1 MAVEGWL
8 VAGEGDNL
16 VFGAPLGGEVAGD
29 FNAGALH
36 REFCHRC
43 PLERGCDAIHESGDG
58 GLAEEWTGVREQAD
72 AIVCP
77 EGKHGGVVHVAGGV
91 GQLPVEA
98 EDGIGWGCVPGSAAF
113 GSRGVENKTG
123 EDRDRRCRPGKT
135 LRVET
140 HVAFLAGKYNGTE
153 IMRGL
158 QRFLQMSIW
167 VQADGW
173 GYAVALKTAVW
184 ISVTSAD
191 DETSQ
196 FKNSLRTLFKLFAG

>member
-29 FNAGALH
+29 FDAGALH

-91 GQLPVEA
+91 G
-98 EDGIGWGCVPGSAAF
+98 
-113 GSRGVENKTG
+113 
-123 EDRDRRCRPGKT
+123 
-135 LRVET
+135 
-140 HVAFLAGKYNGTE
+140 
-153 IMRGL
+153 
-158 QRFLQMSIW
+158 
-167 VQADGW
+167 
-173 GYAVALKTAVW
+173 
-184 ISVTSAD
+184 
-191 DETSQ
+191 
-196 FKNSLRTLFKLFAG
+196 